1 MRIVWTS
8 HARGDDLA
16 WAKEHVDAARADLNA
31 GNVVPAAD
39 VITRLRSRPA
49 N

>member
-1 MRIVWTS
+1 MRVAWMPATS
-8 HARGDDLA
+8 EDDLA
-16 WAKEHVDAARADLNA
+16 WAKAHVDAARADVEA

-39 VITRLRSRPA
+39 VITRLRSWPV